1 MNPTGCFLKC
11 KNQEWCTCKGM
22 ISLYNSTMSKF
33 NQCHCCVFRAQTLDE
48 FLRIEQKEH
57 QTKTK
62 RKQLQEAIKE
72 SHEAITKN
80 D

>member
-1 MNPTGCFLKC
+1 
-11 KNQEWCTCKGM
+11 
-22 ISLYNSTMSKF
+22 MSKF

-80 D
+80 C